1 MPWFSTGFTESMQ
14 VHAKGLGAEM
24 GFLVETN
31 PTLQPSCSNQ
41 SWSSCTPQPTQC
53 SRERTGHLWQNNPG
67 QTLHN
72 IPRPLTSCPSTFT
85 LHLPTPVKLPLCQ
98 PPHLWCRKSL
108 KTNLHFTT
116 HPSPYTAPNS
126 CSLNTRIFLV
136 FAQSSIPATI
146 SPTLPSLF
154 PLICCSS
161 QRRSLTLSTHFL
173 QDK

>member
-1 MPWFSTGFTESMQ
+1 MQ
-14 VHAKGLGAEM
+14 VHAKGLDAEM

-31 PTLQPSCSNQ
+31 PTLQQSCSKQ
-41 SWSSCTPQPTQC
+41 SWSSCTPPSPLDAAGKELGTCDKITQVRHCTSSLDLSHHVCQP
-53 SRERTGHLWQNNPG
+53 SHLIFP
-67 QTLHN
+67 
-72 IPRPLTSCPSTFT
+72 PLWSF
-85 LHLPTPVKLPLCQ
+85 LCAQ

-108 KTNLHFTT
+108 KTSLHFTT
-116 HPSPYTAPNS
+116 HPSPYTAPIS
-126 CSLNTRIFLV
+126 CSLNTRIFLL

-161 QRRSLTLSTHFL
+161 QRRSLILSTHFL